1 MVVAARGGRSG
12 VRECTTS
19 IRSCLALLLPS
30 LFLLFLLS
38 WPLSLLIT
46 ISSSTTKNTNTK
58 PPTSIHNT
66 HTHSQQQQQHQQQ
79 HQQQQQQ
86 QQSKKKH
93 SHCLLKC
100 RIFRLFVLIW
110 CFLPFIFVLKI
121 DCYCFVENHRFSK
134 IPVIRKSIRF
144 PWKTMILPMS
154 RARPNDKFGS
164 GWSQHCLHFSTF
176 WREAMKNLEALH
188 LSIVWPFRY
197 FSAKRCKM

>member
-12 VRECTTS
+12 VRECIGT
-19 IRSCLALLLPS
+19 CLALLLPS

-66 HTHSQQQQQHQQQ
+66 HNIHNSNNNINNNINNNNNN
-79 HQQQQQQ
+79 
-86 QQSKKKH
+86 KKKH
-93 SHCLLKC
+93 SHSLLKC
-100 RIFRLFVLIW
+100 HIFRLFVQIW
-110 CFLPFIFVLKI
+110 CNLPFVFVLKI
-121 DCYCFVENHRFSK
+121 VCLFFVENNRFSK

-144 PWKTMILPMS
+144 LWKTMILPMS
-154 RARPNDKFGS
+154 RAQPNDKFGS

-176 WREAMKNLEALH
+176 WREAMQNWEALH
-188 LSIVWPFRY
+188 LSIV
-197 FSAKRCKM
+197 